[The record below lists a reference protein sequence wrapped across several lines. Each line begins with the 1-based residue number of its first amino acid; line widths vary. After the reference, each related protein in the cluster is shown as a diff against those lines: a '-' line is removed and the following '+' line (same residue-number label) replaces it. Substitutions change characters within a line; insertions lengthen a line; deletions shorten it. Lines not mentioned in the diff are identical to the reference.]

1 MATNSAESSSDL
13 ERARE
18 VSRRLR
24 PGGATAPPSAVTTG
38 PLPTRLG
45 FSAERA
51 RALAGGTAPMAAAP
65 HAAAPIP
72 AAPPAPP
79 NPSAELPVAAARPSA
94 PPARPTI
101 PEPPADASWESL
113 LVWCRSALAAE
124 GAFVIDGRGLL
135 VSNSG
140 KLTDDDA
147 QAMGARLVMT
157 VDQAD
162 EMERGAQV
170 RTLTLD
176 LSTRC
181 LTGVRLQLASGARLT
196 VGVLSLRPLTL
207 SAGALVRRAF
217 ASKLAEG

>member
-1 MATNSAESSSDL
+1 VA
-13 ERARE
+13 
-18 VSRRLR
+18 
-24 PGGATAPPSAVTTG
+24 AVT
-38 PLPTRLG
+38 
-45 FSAERA
+45 
-51 RALAGGTAPMAAAP
+51 AAAV
-65 HAAAPIP
+65 APS
-72 AAPPAPP
+72 PAP
-79 NPSAELPVAAARPSA
+79 AAARPAA

-147 QAMGARLVMT
+147 QAMGARLVVT

-162 EMERGAQV
+162 ELDRGAQV

-176 LSTRC
+176 LSTRY

-196 VGVLSLRPLTL
+196 VGVLSLRPLTS

-217 ASKLAEG
+217 ASKVAEG